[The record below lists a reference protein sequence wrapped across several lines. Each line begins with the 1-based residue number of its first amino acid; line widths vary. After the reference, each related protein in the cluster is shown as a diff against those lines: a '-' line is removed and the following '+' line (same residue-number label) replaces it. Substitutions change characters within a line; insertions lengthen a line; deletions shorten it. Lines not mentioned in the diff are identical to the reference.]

1 MMMEREL
8 NQAGYLVVGAENG
21 NDALEKIQAH
31 PDISLMISDINMPWK
46 DGLELLSEIRQM
58 ESLKALPVMMVTTE
72 SGQDVLAKAKELGIA
87 GFLIKP
93 VAAGM
98 IVSAVTKLLA

>member
-1 MMMEREL
+1 MGREL
-8 NQAGYLVVGAENG
+8 DKAGYLVVEAVNG

-46 DGLELLSEIRQM
+46 DGIELLTEIRQM
-58 ESLKALPVMMVTTE
+58 ESLKTLPVMMVTTE

-98 IVSAVTKLLA
+98 IAAAVNKLLA